1 MLVLKLLQP
10 QITRLPFTY
19 LYNGINEFQKIPS
32 YGKVTKNQLAY
43 FHSMELKWQ
52 KYSNKLT
59 NIHKS
64 ESLIKLH
71 N

>member
-10 QITRLPFTY
+10 QITSLPSTY
-19 LYNGINEFQKIPS
+19 LYNGINEFQKIPT
-32 YGKVTKNQLAY
+32 YGKVRKNQLAY

-52 KYSNKLT
+52 NYSNKLT
-59 NIHKS
+59 NIHTS
-64 ESLIKLH
+64 ESLIKVQ